1 MAIEWDQSDEGLA
14 RFVRGR
20 EPSYAGLARFVRG
33 VEAEDEAFD
42 EQLSLLEDHYVEEES
57 P

>member
-1 MAIEWDQSDEGLA
+1 MAIEWDQPDQGLA

-33 VEAEDEAFD
+33 AAAEDEEFD
-42 EQLSLLEDHYVEEES
+42 EQLSLLEDHYVEDES